1 MLVHECWI
9 TRCDASVH
17 RQLEAADEEGQ
28 RLQEAL
34 RAAQVEAAAARSSAH
49 SANIDADDARQQ
61 RDGISVAWEADS
73 RQQQE
78 AAESLHQQ
86 LAGVR
91 AAAAFAQADAAAAA
105 EANRAAVAEAELTTE
120 AATVRADAAE
130 ARAAQLRA
138 ALADA
143 ERVLQDEDLG
153 FARLPER
160 NDRLDWVA
168 ADVAAPSAA
177 SSPAAV
183 AAAVVASPEAEP
195 AAAPAGGS
203 TLVVGLAEP
212 SAAVHR
218 NAGEKAA
225 LDGGPAQRQ
234 DVTVTEL
241 HMQVAVLLC
250 AIKCAQP
257 LSSTKVYPASSLST
271 ADAVLQLHS
280 LRVLSAPPRQS
291 YVMPLKLHLGSLMKT
306 PLNVCKCPPRAGAA
320 ADAGAGVHA
329 PRRRGRGRRPAGGT
343 FRCAGGR
350 ARRRGCR

>member
-1 MLVHECWI
+1 MASLCKTLGILVHECWI
-9 TRCDASVH
+9 TRCNASVR

-34 RAAQVEAAAARSSAH
+34 RGAQVEAAAARTSAH

-61 RDGISVAWEADS
+61 RDGISAAWEADL
-73 RQQQE
+73 RRQQE

-105 EANRAAVAEAELTTE
+105 EADRAAVAEAELTTE

-130 ARAAQLRA
+130 ARAAQLRV

-143 ERVLQDEDLG
+143 ERVLQEEGLG
-153 FARLPER
+153 FALPER

-168 ADVAAPSAA
+168 ADVAARSAA

-183 AAAVVASPEAEP
+183 AAGVVASPEAEP

-203 TLVVGLAEP
+203 ILVVGLAEP
-212 SAAVHR
+212 SAAVHS
-218 NAGEKAA
+218 NAGEEAA
-225 LDGGPAQRQ
+225 LGGGPAQRQ

-250 AIKCAQP
+250 AMKCVQP
-257 LSSTKVYPASSLST
+257 LSSTKAFPASSLST

-280 LRVLSAPPRQS
+280 LRVLSAPPHQ
-291 YVMPLKLHLGSLMKT
+291 
-306 PLNVCKCPPRAGAA
+306 
-320 ADAGAGVHA
+320 
-329 PRRRGRGRRPAGGT
+329 
-343 FRCAGGR
+343 
-350 ARRRGCR
+350 